1 MLQQVPEVL
10 ILKGY
15 KAYFGSR
22 LIIDWIYI
30 HQVGKG
36 MPKMENTIKVR
47 RYK

>member
-15 KAYFGSR
+15 KAYFGRR
-22 LIIDWIYI
+22 LRIYWIYI

-36 MPKMENTIKVR
+36 MPEMENTIKIR

>member
-1 MLQQVPEVL
+1 MLQQVPDVL

-22 LIIDWIYI
+22 LRIDCIYI

-36 MPKMENTIKVR
+36 MPKIENTIKNR
-47 RYK
+47 